1 MNEILAQTAIE
12 NVNTRVTQ
20 LTRIDGKPAGK
31 TYSLSNGAVGKT
43 VADHKGLYS
52 AETITFS
59 GSPGDILAGYQ
70 ALVASL
76 TPDQSIVL
84 GDAPE
89 AEGHPYRILPARKID
104 ANDAR
109 KIDAN
114 DARPIGMRVVG
125 GVPSMARL
133 KENYRPSRLLLLD
146 FDPDPRMPE
155 PWLDADEQGR
165 WDLFVDACPEFAGAA
180 RLTIGSGSSRV
191 LLPDGSHAKG
201 GASGSHSYVVLD
213 RDLTTDELDAMRT
226 NLVVRLWA
234 RELGF
239 MGADK
244 NGAPLTR
251 TLFDASVWLTGRE
264 VFDGPPKI
272 LAPLK
277 IAPLTA
283 QIFAGGFASPITAP
297 SDADTHVFSERTGAR
312 VVRAAK
318 SGKGNAPADGAG
330 GVAGA
335 TDDEKAVRFVIED
348 HSTLRMSSVIV
359 TERGPMTV
367 KAFLDS
373 GADKLRCQATLGH
386 RESSSWA
393 GILRRTHHG
402 AVLHDVGT
410 GTTFRMCSDPADVPS
425 GFLEACEA
433 LAKQPAA
440 NAHGYA
446 RAILFRQAW
455 RCPVQ
460 MGFDALV
467 KNIADA
473 HPAVDKADLST
484 IVEWLEAKG
493 RKAALASVTID
504 PKALPHNVIL
514 HRAADIE
521 SVYTGIMDAGEG
533 IQLVKAPH
541 GSGKTQSLLKP
552 IALACSEVVAIA
564 PRVSLVADLSER
576 LQLANYQSCL
586 PGAPDL
592 AICLNSIINPKH
604 AQTVGNAA
612 IVLVDEVARVTR
624 ECHTPSSTLKKN
636 AAATWDKLIRMIVNA
651 DLAVGVDADL
661 STEDVRMLAAAV
673 AGSGRATAQD
683 IHLWVVEESA
693 RDKRAEFIHE
703 DGLLTQMYN
712 AVEAGETVLFVTDQA
727 GKLAGYAEDLRA
739 RYPEKTI
746 IDVQSRAG
754 VASTGT
760 EAVTALLRNIDGV
773 KGVDVLLLSPAV
785 ESGVSLNVPHFTR
798 HFALYGGTVE
808 PSAFNQMLQR
818 DRTATHWQIGIAGH
832 GFAHFAD
839 SMGEALNGL
848 AASQRRVMALADEGG
863 EFGRFVPNTT
873 FDLDCCKTISA
884 ANGARNRYGA
894 DLYYLLEARGW
905 TVGRSSITAAPGAGK
920 EIRQAGRE
928 AFKAKIEKAIGEAPD
943 KGFADIETLREKYA
957 QTPEES
963 AIVARFD
970 VRESTGISTGISTDI
985 DADDIDLWQDGKLM
999 NQNKLV
1005 ADITADEGVSER
1017 DKSDAAAAVPVSL
1030 RSFDAARGE
1039 AVRALFAAL
1048 GIDPVTGGGAIT
1060 ATSAL
1065 AAFNALKGTDHGH
1078 VLTHF
1083 GICRFNRTPAYPVRW
1098 AGEALAKFGLWL
1110 IDVKH
1115 GGTDGADGRAYAIAK
1130 GEQRSKTG
1138 VFQLPG
1144 WDLMMTIRDRRS
1156 RANDRCRYKDLI
1168 QPSVIPSP
1176 SASRSPSIKPMQ
1188 KAA

>member
-12 NVNTRVTQ
+12 NVNTRVTV

-43 VADHKGLYS
+43 VADHAGIYT
-52 AETITFS
+52 AETIIFT
-59 GSPGDILAGYQ
+59 GTPADILEGYR
-70 ALVASL
+70 ALVESL
-76 TPDQSIVL
+76 TPAQSIIL

-109 KIDAN
+109 
-114 DARPIGMRVVG
+114 PVGMRVVN
-125 GVPSMARL
+125 GVPSMSRL
-133 KENYRPSRLLLLD
+133 KENFIPSRIVLLD

-155 PWLDADEQGR
+155 IWINADEQGR
-165 WDLFVDACPEFAGAA
+165 WDLFTAACPEFAGAA

-191 LLPDGSHAKG
+191 LLPNGEPAKG
-201 GASGSHSYVVLD
+201 GASGSHTYVVLD
-213 RDLTTDELDAMRT
+213 RELTTDELDALRT

-239 MGADK
+239 MAESKAGA
-244 NGAPLTR
+244 ALTR

-264 VFDGPPKI
+264 LFDGPPKI

-297 SDADTHVFSERTGAR
+297 TDADTHVFSERTGAR

-318 SGKGNAPADGAG
+318 SGKGNAPADGTG

-335 TDDEKAVRFVIED
+335 TDDLGAVKLVIED
-348 HSTLRMSSVIV
+348 HTTLRMTTVVV
-359 TERGPMTV
+359 TERGPLSI

-373 GADKLRCQATLGH
+373 GADKLRCQATF

-410 GTTFRMCSDPADVPS
+410 GTTYRMCSDPADGTG

-433 LAKQPAA
+433 LEKQSPA

-467 KNIADA
+467 KNLADA
-473 HPAVDKADLST
+473 HPAVDKADLEA
-484 IVEWLEAKG
+484 ICAWLEAKG
-493 RKAALASVTID
+493 RKAALTAVTID
-504 PKALPHNVIL
+504 AKALPHNVIL

-521 SVYTGIMDAGEG
+521 SVYAGIMDAGEG
-533 IQLVKAPH
+533 IHLCKAPH

-576 LQLANYQSCL
+576 LQLANYQSCT

-592 AICLNSIINPKH
+592 AVCLNSIANPKH
-604 AQTVGNAA
+604 AQSVGNAA
-612 IVLVDEVARVTR
+612 IVLIDEVARVTR

-636 AAATWDKLIRMIVNA
+636 AAATWDRLIRMIVNA
-651 DLAVGVDADL
+651 DLALGVDADIN
-661 STEDVRMLAAAV
+661 TADVAMIAAAV

-683 IHLWVVEESA
+683 VHLWIVEESA

-703 DGLLTQMYN
+703 DALLTGMYN
-712 AVEAGETVLFVTDQA
+712 AIDADETVLFVTDQA

-760 EAVTALLRNIDGV
+760 EAVTALLRNINEGV

-785 ESGVSLNVPHFTR
+785 ESGVSLNEVHFTR

-808 PSAFNQMLQR
+808 PSAFNQMLLR
-818 DRTATHWQIGIAGH
+818 DRTAKTWQIAIAGK
-832 GFAHFAD
+832 GFANFAD

-894 DLYYLLEARGW
+894 DIYYLLEARGW

-928 AFKAKIEKAIGEAPD
+928 AFKAKIEKAIGAAPD

-985 DADDIDLWQDGKLM
+985 GADDIDLWQDGKLM

-1048 GIDPVTGGGAIT
+1048 GIDPVSGAGTIT
-1060 ATSAL
+1060 AASAL
-1065 AAFNALKGTDHGH
+1065 TAFNTLKGTEQGH

-1083 GICRFNRTPAYPVRW
+1083 GICRFNRVPAQPVRW
-1098 AGEALAKFGLWL
+1098 AGDALAKFGLWL
-1110 IDVKH
+1110 IGQGH
-1115 GGTDGADGRAYAIAK
+1115 DGRGYAIAK
-1130 GEQRSKTG
+1130 GEKRSKTG

-1144 WDLMMTIRDRRS
+1144 WDLMMQIKARRELAARS
-1156 RANDRCRYKDLI
+1156 TPYKALI
-1168 QPSVIPSP
+1168 ETAASLPP
-1176 SASRSPSIKPMQ
+1176 SASQSPSIKPMQ